1 MLNIIIGY
9 IDKRTR
15 LGNFKFSLLWP
26 NTKKMRVF
34 FRKAKSWYQEFQ
46 FILYHYSNVNKT
58 EIDSGGVHFWVSFW
72 FHISIMPPI
81 YQMLFTMTFYYT
93 IIIQLFCDVIFRA
106 RVANETYIVLKHPT
120 TYTSPSTNTSHPPPC
135 CSTTS
140 NCITDSKRSPTTQS
154 SFSISS
160 WGFNELT

>member
-1 MLNIIIGY
+1 
-9 IDKRTR
+9 
-15 LGNFKFSLLWP
+15 
-26 NTKKMRVF
+26 MRVF

-58 EIDSGGVHFWVSFW
+58 EIDSGGGAHFWVPFW

-93 IIIQLFCDVIFRA
+93 IIIVQLFCDVIFRA

-120 TYTSPSTNTSHPPPC
+120 TYTTSPSTNTSHPPPC